1 MTTLA
6 AHVLRAIDQEHRDLA
21 QDLAALVSLL
31 DPAGKGASPAG
42 EARAWAARL
51 RGELHHLSPRLERH
65 FQREERHFRLLAGDY
80 PALAADFDT
89 LRNEHDGFREVMADL
104 LARVLGAEEAVREEL
119 ATRLAAFA
127 ADLKDHEQR
136 EMAALRRLK

>member
-1 MTTLA
+1 MTSLA
-6 AHVLRAIDQEHRDLA
+6 AHVLRAIDEEHRDLA
-21 QDLAALVSLL
+21 QQLAALVSLL
-31 DPAGKGASPAG
+31 DPGSAGSPA
-42 EARAWAARL
+42 AVDPRAWAARL

-104 LARVLGAEEAVREEL
+104 LARVLGAEDPVREEV
-119 ATRLAAFA
+119 AARLEAFA

-136 EMAALRRLK
+136 ETGVLRRLQ